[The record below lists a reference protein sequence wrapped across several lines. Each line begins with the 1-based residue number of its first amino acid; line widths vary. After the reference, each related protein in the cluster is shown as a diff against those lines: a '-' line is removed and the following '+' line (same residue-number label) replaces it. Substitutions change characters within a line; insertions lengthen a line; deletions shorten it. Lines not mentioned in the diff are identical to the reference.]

1 MLILHTLEGD
11 VLLSESTLRSVR
23 SALQRLQ
30 HLPNS
35 PTKALPLLQ
44 GVAERI
50 QLRQPENALQLQ
62 LAAQDIA
69 EHQKFFATTAKIA

>member
-1 MLILHTLEGD
+1 MLILHTLADD
-11 VLLSESTLRSVR
+11 VLLGESTLRSVR

-50 QLRQPENALQLQ
+50 KLRQPEQALQLQ

-69 EHQKFFATTAKIA
+69 QHTKFFASSATLT